1 MDNVQRSKIGNMRR
15 FYRIIIYPKDI
26 SIITGK
32 SERYGRSTINKIKK
46 ELGKQDHQ
54 SITIKEYSE
63 YSGIDL
69 ALIESSIFGTEFKN

>member
-1 MDNVQRSKIGNMRR
+1 MNR
-15 FYRIIIYPKDI
+15 FRRIIIYPKDI

-54 SITIKEYSE
+54 SITFKEYSE

-69 ALIESSIFGTEFKN
+69 ELIEFTIFGPAFKH